1 MKFRRLQWIGLVLM
15 IALAGIATPKTE
27 AQTRTWPTLSSGSSG
42 ENVVTLQAKLRYR
55 GYTVNYNGT
64 YDSATVAAVQAFER
78 ANGLAVDGVA
88 DAAVW
93 ERLVVT
99 VRQGDNN
106 IVVQAL
112 QRQLLYR
119 YGYNK
124 TITTADGIF
133 GSGTNNATI
142 SFQKGV
148 YLGADGIA
156 GANTWSQLTSGN
168 SARISHSA
176 AVSRLSG
183 TGISVAASAGT
194 APNGAS
200 GVGSDRWLNKTSL
213 EQVRN
218 LSITRLIEFRNA
230 IGCNIVIT
238 GGTETWIHSTY
249 AQGHHT
255 GHKIDIGVGTC
266 ADSYIRSAYSQVDST
281 HWRDARGNVYY
292 YEGDHWDITYTA

>member
-1 MKFRRLQWIGLVLM
+1 MV
-15 IALAGIATPKTE
+15 ALAGVAAPKAE
-27 AQTRTWPTLSSGSSG
+27 AQTRSWPTLASGSTG
-42 ENVVTLQAKLRYR
+42 ENVITLQAKLRYR

-64 YDSATVAAVQAFER
+64 YDSSTVAAVQAFER
-78 ANGLAVDGVA
+78 ANSLTADGVA
-88 DAAVW
+88 DPAVW

-119 YGYNK
+119 YGYTK

-133 GSGTNNATI
+133 GPATYNATF
-142 SFQKGV
+142 SFQKSV

-168 SARISHSA
+168 SARISHA
-176 AVSRLSG
+176 TAISRLSG
-183 TGISVAASAGT
+183 TGITVTSSAGT

-200 GVGSDRWLNKTSL
+200 GVGPDRWLNKTSL

-218 LSITRLIEFRNA
+218 LSITRLIEFRNT
-230 IGCNIVIT
+230 IGCNIIIT

-249 AQGHHT
+249 VQGHHT
-255 GHKIDIGVGTC
+255 GYKIDIGLGTC
-266 ADSYIRSAYSQVDST
+266 ADSYIRNNYSPAGTNKWSDS
-281 HWRDARGNVYY
+281 RGNIYF
-292 YEGDHWDITYTA
+292 YEGDHWDITYSA